1 MTVSEKQATEWLKR
15 SLNKKYASNINKYVH
30 IYHWTQNEFML
41 LLVLLII

>member
-15 SLNKKYASNINKYVH
+15 LVNKKYASNINKYSH
-30 IYHWTQNEFML
+30 IYHWIQNESML